1 MGKIPGVSEA
11 FLGDE
16 SDEKNQR
23 LLKNSKWISNP
34 ELEFCKAQSQK
45 ELIAIVRGNK
55 QNGGNRVY
63 RVTDVKLIQILRT
76 YAYHSDSWVTFY
88 LPVK

>member
-16 SDEKNQR
+16 SEEKNQA
-23 LLKNSKWISNP
+23 LLRNSQWISNP

-45 ELIAIVRGNK
+45 ELIAIVRGNE

-63 RVTDVKLIQILRT
+63 RVTDVRLIQVLRT

-88 LPVK
+88 RPKK